1 MKTLLKKLCNFNNSN
16 NNINRTNDLIP
27 KGIKSTIKSNNHGS
41 SDDYNES
48 WKHIYSQ
55 RRNLALA
62 EKEYKKL
69 KNGK

>member
-1 MKTLLKKLCNFNNSN
+1 MKTLLKKICNFNNSN

>member
-1 MKTLLKKLCNFNNSN
+1 MKALLKKLCIFNNSN
-16 NNINRTNDLIP
+16 NNINRTNDLIS
-27 KGIKSTIKSNNHGS
+27 KGIKSTIKSNNHGT
-41 SDDYNES
+41 SDDYNET

>member
-1 MKTLLKKLCNFNNSN
+1 MKTLLKKICNFNNSN

-55 RRNLALA
+55 RRNLPLA